1 MDIALQI
8 DGKPKTFTTGF
19 VSARMVRQTLA
30 MAKSINFEDLS
41 PEELDQLSDYVV
53 ELFGRQF
60 TRDDLYDGL
69 ASQELLPTIERCIQG
84 VVGTLGKVKS
94 GDEGKNG

>member
-1 MDIALQI
+1 MDITLQMN
-8 DGKPKTFTTGF
+8 GKPKTYTTGF

-41 PEELDQLSDYVV
+41 PEELDQLTDYVV

-69 ASQELLPTIERCIQG
+69 GSQELLPTIERCIQG
-84 VVGTLGKVKS
+84 VVGSLGKAKS
-94 GDEGKNG
+94 DDTGKNG

>member
-1 MDIALQI
+1 MDLTLQVN
-8 DGKPKTFTTGF
+8 GKPKTYTTGF

-30 MAKSINFEDLS
+30 MAREINFEDLS
-41 PEELDQLSDYVV
+41 PEELDQLADYVV

-60 TRDDLYDGL
+60 TRDELYDGL

-84 VVGTLGKVKS
+84 VVGTLGKVK
-94 GDEGKNG
+94 GDDEGKNG

>member
-1 MDIALQI
+1 MEITLQMA
-8 DGKPKTFTTGF
+8 GKNKIYTTGF

-41 PEELDQLSDYVV
+41 PEELDQLADYVV
-53 ELFGRQF
+53 DLFGRQF

-69 ASQELLPTIERCIQG
+69 ASQALLPTIEHCIQG
-84 VVGTLGKVKS
+84 VVGTLGKAKQDD
-94 GDEGKNG
+94 DEKNG